1 MKRIILFTLLIL
13 PFVWG
18 SAEGQVISKNMA
30 LADFVSYQTLYNG
43 QSINPA
49 DKATLADV
57 ASWKDIR
64 TGKEYA
70 LVCLKEA
77 GSGSGVALVDV
88 TNPGISVYVKT
99 IRYPHANPSEEN
111 ALNTP
116 ADVKVYNDV
125 AFVAQNSQPTYWVKL
140 EDAVDSLSTPTAGY
154 QGDITSLNIHNLFV
168 NTEQKLLFLSY
179 FTKNK
184 KIQVYDISGLPT
196 NAPVFEGE
204 IAQLTTD
211 ARSHDLYARKTG
223 SATGRVFDATLRSL
237 TVSEYTWSGGTFTV
251 TDQWVH
257 QYNPYRGVNPYDFSG
272 NVIPEDKRI
281 VHTAWLGAGNDY
293 LFTTEEQGG
302 GSNSE
307 TYWINPDSIEY
318 KRGNYLY
325 SWDINPVKP
334 TADANNS
341 RYPIEQVY
349 EVRENS
355 DPGSFASSNFS
366 LLSSEK
372 ANSIHNIVTRGT
384 TSADTAFISYYT
396 KGIRV
401 LDVTNPT
408 NMSEMAYYDVP
419 GVMPNYFRPV
429 LNGAWGV
436 DPFLPSGIILAS
448 SSDGL
453 YVFHKVGTFA
463 GTIDV
468 NTRWTGTITV
478 TGNVTV
484 QNNATLTISAGTTVA
499 FANGKSLTVNAGSKI
514 IAIGTVTQTIKFSPN
529 TPVVN
534 RSEWEMLNLGS

>member
-1 MKRIILFTLLIL
+1 MKRIILFTLFTL
-13 PFVWG
+13 PFAWG
-18 SAEGQVISKNMA
+18 YAEGQVISKNMA
-30 LADFVSYQTLYNG
+30 LAGFVDYQTLYNG
-43 QSINPA
+43 QTINPSA
-49 DKATLADV
+49 TKTLADV
-57 ASWKDIR
+57 AGWRDIR

-70 LVCLKEA
+70 LVCLPIFKTGET
-77 GSGSGVALVDV
+77 GSGVAMVDV
-88 TNPGISVYVKT
+88 SNPNSPAYVKT
-99 IRYPHANPSEEN
+99 IRRPGTNST
-111 ALNTP
+111 NTP
-116 ADVKVYNDV
+116 TDVKVYNDI
-125 AFVAQNSQPTYWVKL
+125 AFIAQNSQPTYWVKL
-140 EDAVDSLSTPTAGY
+140 EDAVDSPGNPTAGY
-154 QGDITSLNIHNLFV
+154 QGDITSFNIHNLFV
-168 NTEQKLLFLSY
+168 NKEQKLLFLSY

-223 SATGRVFDATLRSL
+223 STTGRVFDATLRSL

-257 QYNPYRGVNPYDFSG
+257 QYNPYRGVNPSDFSG

-334 TADANNS
+334 AADANNY
-341 RYPIEQVY
+341 RYPIKQVY

-401 LDVTNPT
+401 LDVTDPT
-408 NMSEMAYYDVP
+408 NMSEIAYYDVP
-419 GVMPNYFRPV
+419 GVSVYKLPV
-429 LNGAWGV
+429 FNGTWGV

-453 YVFHKVGTFA
+453 YVLRLATEVS
-463 GTIDV
+463 GTIYS
-468 NTRWTGTITV
+468 NTTWSGAIFV
-478 TGNVTV
+478 TGSVTV
-484 QNNATLTISAGTTVA
+484 QSSATLTISAGTTVA
-499 FANGKSLTVNAGSKI
+499 FANGKSLTVDAGSKI